1 MAKKPSEKSRE
12 LYQYLKIHFSEEYR
26 LYGRVY
32 ASVY

>member
-12 LYQYLKIHFSEEYR
+12 LYQYLKIHEYR